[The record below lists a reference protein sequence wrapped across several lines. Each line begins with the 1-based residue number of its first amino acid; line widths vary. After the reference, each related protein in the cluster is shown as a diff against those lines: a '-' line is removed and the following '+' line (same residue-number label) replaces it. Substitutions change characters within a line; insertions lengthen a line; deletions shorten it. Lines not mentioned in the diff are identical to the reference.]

1 MIRALLAIAL
11 LAPAIAHADHELQ
24 SKKDRERA
32 AKAANTKKLLAPGT
46 KATKLI
52 NVQNTWTD
60 EWLAIAPGEKVST
73 RTAARFLRDHY
84 TNSPTKMEPRLLEI
98 IASACTHFDRD
109 TAFVVSAFRHP
120 KYNLILRKKGR
131 QVARNSQ
138 HTHGTA
144 IDFWIPRVSTR
155 TLHAWA
161 KAQQIGGVGLYLDSG
176 FIHMDTGKVRYWNG
190 E

>member
-1 MIRALLAIAL
+1 VIRTLLVIAW
-11 LAPAIAHADHELQ
+11 LAPAFAHADHEQQ
-24 SKKDRERA
+24 SKKDREHT
-32 AKAANTKKLLAPGT
+32 AKSANAKKLLAPGT
-46 KATKLI
+46 KAEKLI

-60 EWLAIAPGEKVST
+60 EWLAIAPGEKVSA

-98 IASACTHFDRD
+98 VASACSHFGTD

-131 QVARNSQ
+131 QVARDSQ

-144 IDFWIPRVSTR
+144 IDFWIPRVATL

-161 KAQQIGGVGLYLDSG
+161 KAQQIGGVGLYLGSG